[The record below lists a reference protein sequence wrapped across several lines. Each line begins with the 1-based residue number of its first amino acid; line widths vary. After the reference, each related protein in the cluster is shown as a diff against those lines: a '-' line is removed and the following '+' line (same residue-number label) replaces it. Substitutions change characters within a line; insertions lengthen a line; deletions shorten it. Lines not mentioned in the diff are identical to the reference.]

1 MKWGTFSLSQIP
13 DLSRVPE
20 NFETD
25 FEQFQLAEEL
35 GFDTI
40 WIAEHLFSS
49 YGVVTSCQVLAAAI
63 ANATKRIK
71 IGMAVVVMPF
81 NHPLRT
87 ASDFALVDILSE
99 GRLLFG
105 AGRAYQPHEFVGLGI
120 PMEDSRGMYE
130 EAMDIML
137 KAWGDEPITHDGE
150 FWTIPQPTDVLPK
163 PVQKPHPPLY
173 QACISPD
180 SFKTAAQK
188 GLGLQLASP
197 FSYRTY
203 REEWVD
209 KIEESIGVYEA
220 ECEKAGHDPKGA
232 ERMMLLPFFV
242 HESQDEAK
250 RIAQERMEWFYAKV
264 TANQKSV
271 GGQPDLI
278 KGYELTM
285 AESKKTLEGGYLNFD
300 KLYENGAATADDP
313 ATCAEKLNELRER
326 LGITEFVLWTNI
338 GGMPA
343 AESKAAMKL
352 IMNEVA
358 PRVNE
363 MEAAANAKA
372 AE

>member
-25 FEQFQLAEEL
+25 FEQFELAEAL

-49 YGVVTSCQVLAAAI
+49 YGVVTSTQVLAAAI
-63 ANATKRIK
+63 AKATKKIK

-105 AGRAYQPHEFVGLGI
+105 AGRAYQPHEFVSLGI
-120 PMEDSRGMYE
+120 PMEDSREMYE
-130 EAMDIML
+130 EAMEIML
-137 KAWGDEPITHDGE
+137 KAWGDKPITHDGK
-150 FWTIPQPTDVLPK
+150 FWSIPQPTEVLPK

-173 QACISPD
+173 QACISPE
-180 SFKTAAQK
+180 SFTTAAQK
-188 GLGLQLASP
+188 GFGLQLASP
-197 FSYRTY
+197 FTYRTY
-203 REEWVD
+203 REEW
-209 KIEESIGVYEA
+209 INRLEESVHAYEA
-220 ECEKAGHDPKGA
+220 ECVKHGHDPKAA

-242 HESQDEAK
+242 HESAEEAH
-250 RIAQERMEWFYAKV
+250 RIARERIEWFYAKV
-264 TANQKSV
+264 TSNQKSV
-271 GGQPDLI
+271 GGQPDVI

-285 AESKKTLEGGYLNFD
+285 QESRKTLEGGYLNFD
-300 KLYENGAATADDP
+300 KLYEHGAAIADDP
-313 ATCAEKLNELRER
+313 ATCAEKLNDLRER

-343 AESKAAMKL
+343 ADSMAAMRL
-352 IMNEVA
+352 IMGDVA
-358 PRVNE
+358 PRVNA
-363 MEAAANAKA
+363 MEAAGGKQ
-372 AE
+372 

>member
-13 DLSRVPE
+13 DLNRVPE

-25 FEQFQLAEEL
+25 FEQFQLAEKL

-49 YGVVTSCQVLAAAI
+49 YGVVTSTQVLAAAI
-63 ANATKRIK
+63 AKATQNIK

-87 ASDFALVDILSE
+87 ASDFALVDILSK

-105 AGRAYQPHEFVGLGI
+105 AGRAYQPHEFVGLGV
-120 PMEDSRGMYE
+120 PMEDSRAMYE
-130 EAMDIML
+130 EAMEIML
-137 KAWGDEPITHDGE
+137 KAWGEQPVTYEGQY
-150 FWTIPQPTDVLPK
+150 WTIPQPTDVLPK
-163 PVQKPHPPLY
+163 PIQKPYPPLY

-188 GLGLQLASP
+188 GFGLQLASP

-203 REEWVD
+203 REEWIT
-209 KIEESIGVYEA
+209 KIEESVQLYEI
-220 ECEKAGHDPKGA
+220 ECVNSGHNPKAA

-242 HESQDEAK
+242 HESQEEAK
-250 RIAQERMEWFYAKV
+250 KIARERIEWFYAKV

-271 GGQPDLI
+271 GGQPDII

-285 AESKKTLEGGYLNFD
+285 NESKKTLEGGYLNFD
-300 KLYENGAATADDP
+300 KLYENGAAIADDP
-313 ATCAEKLNELRER
+313 ETCAKKLNALRER

-343 AESKAAMKL
+343 EESKKAMKL
-352 IMNEVA
+352 IMSEVA

-363 MEAAANAKA
+363 METTSSIKV

>member
-1 MKWGTFSLSQIP
+1 MKWGTFSLSQVP

-25 FEQFQLAEEL
+25 FEQFKLAEEL

-49 YGVVTSCQVLAAAI
+49 YGVVTSTQVLAAAL
-63 ANATKRIK
+63 AKATTRIK

-87 ASDFALVDILSE
+87 ASDFALVDILSK

-105 AGRAYQPHEFVGLGI
+105 AGRAYQPHEFDGLGI
-120 PMEDSRGMYE
+120 PMEDSREMFE
-130 EAMDIML
+130 EAMEIML
-137 KAWGDEPITHDGE
+137 KAWGDEPITHEGK
-150 FWTIPQPTDVLPK
+150 FWNIPQPTEVLPK

-180 SFKTAAQK
+180 SFKTAARK
-188 GLGLQLASP
+188 GFGLQLASP

-203 REEWVD
+203 REEWID
-209 KIEESIGVYEA
+209 KIEESIQDYEI

-232 ERMMLLPFFV
+232 ERMLLLPFFV
-242 HESQDEAK
+242 HESQEEAK
-250 RIAQERMEWFYAKV
+250 RIARERMEWFYAKV

-285 AESKKTLEGGYLNFD
+285 SESKKTLDGGYLNFD
-300 KLYENGAATADDP
+300 KLYDNGAAIADDP

-326 LGITEFVLWTNI
+326 LGITEFALWTNI

-343 AESKAAMKL
+343 EESMAAMRL
-352 IMNEVA
+352 IMNDVA
-358 PRVNE
+358 PCVNA
-363 MEAAANAKA
+363 MEAAG
-372 AE
+372 